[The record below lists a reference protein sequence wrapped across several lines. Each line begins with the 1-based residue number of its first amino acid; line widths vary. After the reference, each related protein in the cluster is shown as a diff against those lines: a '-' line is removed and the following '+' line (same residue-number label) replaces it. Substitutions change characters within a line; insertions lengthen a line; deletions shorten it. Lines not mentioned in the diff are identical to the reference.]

1 MIVSGMSDRLPVSKT
16 KLTMITIN
24 MVTMKL
30 KITIMMINKKTKRQN
45 LTTQEYKQK
54 LNMGC

>member
-1 MIVSGMSDRLPVSKT
+1 
-16 KLTMITIN
+16 MITIN

-45 LTTQEYKQK
+45 LTTRIQAEAKYGLLRKREWLFSK
-54 LNMGC
+54 L